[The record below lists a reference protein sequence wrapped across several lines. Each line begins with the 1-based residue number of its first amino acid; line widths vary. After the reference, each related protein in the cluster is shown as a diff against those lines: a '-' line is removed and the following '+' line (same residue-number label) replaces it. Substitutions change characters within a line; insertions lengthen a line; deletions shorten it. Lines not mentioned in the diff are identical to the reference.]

1 MTLAAGDV
9 TRVQLCGPLVVERGG
24 ERLESRLPGRQGRL
38 LFGYLALNRHRL
50 AARDELVGAV
60 WPNDPPPAADAALNA
75 LLSKMRR
82 ALGADAV
89 EGRSRLRL
97 RLDGASIDVEAATEA
112 IHRAESA
119 VAQADWSRAWG
130 PSLAALFVA
139 ERGFLLDEDAE
150 WIDAERRRLAE
161 LRLRALECYG
171 TAGLGI
177 GGTELA
183 AAVRAGR
190 RLVELAPLRES
201 GYRCLMQALAAQGN
215 PAEALRVYSDL
226 CHTLRDELGVSPSAD
241 TRAVYEQLVVA

>member
-1 MTLAAGDV
+1 VTLAAGDV
-9 TRVQLCGPLVVERGG
+9 TRVQLCGPLIVERGG

-60 WPNDPPPAADAALNA
+60 WPNDPPPATDAALNA

-89 EGRSRLRL
+89 EGRSSLRL

-112 IHRAESA
+112 THRAESA
-119 VAQADWSRAWG
+119 VAQADWRRAWG
-130 PSLAALFVA
+130 PSLVALFVA
-139 ERGFLLDEDAE
+139 EREFLLDEDAE

-190 RLVELAPLRES
+190 RLVELSPLRES

-226 CHTLRDELGVSPSAD
+226 CDTLRDELGVSPSAD

>member
-1 MTLAAGDV
+1 MAAAGI
-9 TRVQLCGPLVVERGG
+9 TSVQLCGPLVVERGD
-24 ERLESRLPGRQGRL
+24 ERLETRLPGRQGRM
-38 LFGYLALNRHRL
+38 LFGYLAINRHRR
-50 AARDELVGAV
+50 AARDELVAAV
-60 WPNDPPPAADAALNA
+60 WPNDPPPAADGALNA

-89 EGRSRLRL
+89 DGRSSLRL
-97 RLDGASIDVEAATEA
+97 RLDGASVDVEAATEA
-112 IHRAESA
+112 IHRAESS
-119 VAQADWSRAWG
+119 VALADWRRAWG
-130 PSLAALFVA
+130 PSLVALFVA
-139 ERGFLLDEDAE
+139 EREFLLDEDAE
-150 WIDAERRRLAE
+150 WIDVERRRLAE

-215 PAEALRVYSDL
+215 SAEALRVYSGL
-226 CHTLRDELGVSPSAD
+226 CDTLRDELGVSPSAD
-241 TRAVYEQLVVA
+241 TRSVYEQLVAT